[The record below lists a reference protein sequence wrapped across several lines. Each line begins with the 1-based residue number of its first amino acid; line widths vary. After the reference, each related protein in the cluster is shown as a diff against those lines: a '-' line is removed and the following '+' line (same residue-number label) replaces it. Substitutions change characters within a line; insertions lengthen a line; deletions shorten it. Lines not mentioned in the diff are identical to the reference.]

1 MSQLLLPTKLTIRK
15 IGERGRSCTYGV
27 SYVADLQSAAFATR
41 RTRPIIGKQAGIR
54 THDLTV
60 LETVVFPIK
69 LPACWL
75 PGLDS
80 NQRQQIQ
87 SLLCYHYTTRNY

>member
-1 MSQLLLPTKLTIRK
+1 MALVNGVGVAPTVYLTWRIYSPLPSLLGAP
-15 IGERGRSCTYGV
+15 V
-27 SYVADLQSAAFATR
+27 Q
-41 RTRPIIGKQAGIR
+41 IIGKQAGIR